1 MRKKKKKKKEKKIKI
16 GISIDRELF
25 YQLKLDKIIP
35 SRFFDE
41 KLKEHYGKKNL

>member
-1 MRKKKKKKKEKKIKI
+1 MGRLKKTEEEKKIKI

-41 KLKEHYGKKNL
+41 KLKEHYGKKDL